1 MSPFCCISFFKCST
15 LRPSITRHWQSNRA
29 QSDYKHLLTFRVRA
43 MLSQQCN
50 LCTTRV
56 SRYQKKHSPTHH
68 PDCTFSNHY
77 LLDFNGAGED
87 NRGRYT
93 DNPAGRHPLRTNQ
106 WATSIIPP
114 FLRWMPFLPQP
125 SQFVL
130 AWDRHMNMLDC
141 IPHGFV
147 IQ

>member
-106 WATSIIPP
+106 WATSINPP
-114 FLRWMPFLPQP
+114 IFTPDALPATTLPIYPGSGQAQKYAGLHTP
-125 SQFVL
+125 WL
-130 AWDRHMNMLDC
+130 C
-141 IPHGFV
+141 
-147 IQ
+147 